1 MNENAFVRDSPM
13 FYGRYQVVYP
23 DGQTENCHNLSTARA
38 LRDRVNSRAGK
49 KKEYI
54 TEDKSS
60 LVKEQPMNDK
70 PITTIQG
77 VIDVLEDIL
86 EPITDIHERR
96 PIIQVIEFCKRQQDA
111 GRPLIDIIYWLQ
123 RELPKGLDKAL
134 GID

>member
-1 MNENAFVRDSPM
+1 MNENAFVRESPM

-23 DGQTENCHNLSTARA
+23 NGQTENCHNLSTARA

-54 TEDKSS
+54 KEHQMDKT
-60 LVKEQPMNDK
+60 
-70 PITTIQG
+70 ITDIQG

-96 PIIQVIEFCKRQQDA
+96 PIIQIIQFCQRQQDL
-111 GRPLIDIIYWLQ
+111 GRGLTDIIYWLQ

-134 GID
+134 GLD